1 MSPEQEDASSSPK
14 TESFDSNSA
23 SLSPSDTPAQV
34 DAPDG
39 DTSASAGG
47 AWCGEHFLV
56 AVQELVSHVSSAE
69 DTIAELSRGLVQ
81 RGELEIAAR
90 LGEAGS
96 RLQTLI
102 DATGGR
108 VEALLSRIDQARQTL
123 LTEADEV
130 AFSANERLE
139 LVRRYRPGT
148 VEQLEQR
155 LRVVAEE
162 RDEYRKR
169 ALASESDAA
178 AAAQRLNTAEHERA
192 DLKRRAAEI
201 TNERA
206 EIGKREAALRDASGA
221 QARLEAALREL
232 EVLKGIQRA
241 NALSDADARELS
253 ELRSQ
258 RSEWDRALSG
268 RGPMDL
274 LQQNRDLLARLRSL
288 EAEVEVLPKLEARLQ
303 ASIAAYSEG
312 ASAFKAV
319 TLDHVS
325 RVDQQIRDASD
336 ALRAPLES
344 LRELVAAQVDQQVQD
359 VRANAREMERRESES
374 RKRLEEA
381 NHNLEKLRGR
391 YAGIVDVEH
400 RVAELEVWFTRDEE
414 KYEKRRQAIEAD
426 LAQVETELAD
436 RQKVVADLWREARAE
451 EMARDTARSEH
462 DLLIAEC
469 ERLRIQR
476 DGLGPRVST
485 PELRRA
491 SIDSPEWRMC
501 AEFLEP
507 GKPLHDGEANW
518 LDRVCSDIEKAGFLF
533 ERRLIEAFHTALKC
547 SDIASLTV
555 LAGVSG
561 TGKSELPRQYGLA
574 GGFRFLPV
582 AVKPDWDAP
591 QALWG
596 HYDYLEGA
604 FLPTEL
610 LQAWA
615 QSQRAR
621 EASGFADGMLLLLL
635 DEMNL
640 ARTELYLADL
650 LSMLESRR
658 GAGRVSV
665 PIGLGAGC
673 PAYELNL
680 GRNVLLVGTM
690 NEDETTHNL
699 SDKVLDRG
707 NVIRFARPTELISR
721 QSFQNCEQ
729 RRWITQTQWDSWRR
743 SVDDLEVDARQSI
756 KRATF
761 ELNSAL
767 GSCGRAIG
775 HRVYQAIETYVANHP
790 RVISQKKKDGGL
802 QAIEVF
808 ADQFEQRFVP
818 KLRGID
824 GSSRGGRQC
833 LEQMLAVLKRL
844 SLDRQLRTLEASIE
858 NSSDGPFEW
867 TDVNGA

>member
-1 MSPEQEDASSSPK
+1 MLPEQEDASSQSDTK
-14 TESFDSNSA
+14 
-23 SLSPSDTPAQV
+23 SLGAVPDPSSPSGVSAQV
-34 DAPDG
+34 DAGTG
-39 DTSASAGG
+39 DTPPHDDR
-47 AWCGEHFLV
+47 AWRGEQFLDSV
-56 AVQELVSHVSSAE
+56 RELVSQVAFAE
-69 DTIAELSRGLVQ
+69 RTVAELSRGLVQ
-81 RGELEIAAR
+81 RGELEIAGR
-90 LGEAGS
+90 LGEAS
-96 RLQTLI
+96 ERLRALLE
-102 DATGGR
+102 ATGGR
-108 VEALLSRIDQARQTL
+108 VETLLSRIDQAREAL
-123 LTEADEV
+123 LREADEV
-130 AFSANERLE
+130 AYSASERVE

-155 LRVVAEE
+155 LRVVEEE

-178 AAAQRLNTAEHERA
+178 AVVQRLSVAEHEKA
-192 DLKRRAAEI
+192 DLKRRAVKLASEEAEI
-201 TNERA
+201 A
-206 EIGKREAALRDASGA
+206 KREAALGDASGA
-221 QARLEAALREL
+221 QVRLEAALREL
-232 EVLKGIQRA
+232 EALKGIQRA

-258 RSEWDRALSG
+258 RLEWDRALSG
-268 RGPMDL
+268 CGPMEL
-274 LQQNRDLLARLRSL
+274 LRQNRDLSARLRSL
-288 EAEVEVLPKLEARLQ
+288 KAELDVLPELEARLE
-303 ASIAAYSEG
+303 ASIKGYVEG
-312 ASAFKAV
+312 AKAFNTV

-325 RVDQQIRDASD
+325 RVDRQIRDASD

-344 LRELVAAQVDQQVQD
+344 LDELVAVQVDQQVRD

-391 YAGIVDVEH
+391 YAGIVDVER
-400 RVAELEVWFTRDEE
+400 RVEELEDWFTRDEE
-414 KYEKRRQAIEAD
+414 KYEKRRQAIEVD
-426 LAQVETELAD
+426 LAQAKTELED
-436 RQKVVADLWREARAE
+436 VRRVVADLSREARAE
-451 EMARDTARSEH
+451 EVARDTARSEH
-462 DLLIAEC
+462 ELLVADC

-491 SIDSPEWRMC
+491 SIDSPEWRMG
-501 AEFLEP
+501 AEFLAP
-507 GKPLHDGEANW
+507 GSRLDDGEASW
-518 LDRVCSDIEKAGFLF
+518 LDRVCSDIEKAGFRF

-574 GGFRFLPV
+574 GGFRFLQV

-621 EASGFADGMLLLLL
+621 EASGFSDGMLLLLL

-658 GAGRVSV
+658 GAGRLSV

-673 PAYELNL
+673 PAYDLNL

-729 RRWITQTQWDSWRR
+729 RRWISQEQWDSWRR
-743 SVDDLEVDARQSI
+743 SVDDLEGDARQSI
-756 KRATF
+756 KQATF

-790 RVISQKKKDGGL
+790 RVISQKQNDRER
-802 QAIEVF
+802 QAV
-808 ADQFEQRFVP
+808 
-818 KLRGID
+818 
-824 GSSRGGRQC
+824 
-833 LEQMLAVLKRL
+833 
-844 SLDRQLRTLEASIE
+844 
-858 NSSDGPFEW
+858 
-867 TDVNGA
+867 